1 MKKLLIILVIFM
13 ATINESVAANTLS
26 ERQLHLVTLASLEAQ
41 GDLDRLAPA
50 INEALDGGVTINEIK
65 EAFPNSMLTPVSL
78 VRSMHW
84 ALYQRYSMLARRKER
99 KMMKARHGSVQRFGT
114 MPSWLSRKVLRPRPS

>member
-1 MKKLLIILVIFM
+1 M

-26 ERQLHLVTLASLEAQ
+26 ERQLHLATLASLEAQ

-78 VRSMHW
+78 VHSMHW
-84 ALYQRYSMLARRKER
+84 ALY
-99 KMMKARHGSVQRFGT
+99 
-114 MPSWLSRKVLRPRPS
+114 

>member
-26 ERQLHLVTLASLEAQ
+26 ERQLHLATLASLEAQ
-41 GDLDRLAPA
+41 GDLVRLAPA

-65 EAFPNSMLTPVSL
+65 IGRAHV
-78 VRSMHW
+78 
-84 ALYQRYSMLARRKER
+84 
-99 KMMKARHGSVQRFGT
+99 
-114 MPSWLSRKVLRPRPS
+114 